1 MSHRKTIVEMVGEFL
16 REAAVLV
23 LVFGFLDVF
32 VNGRPLS
39 AVWTGFV
46 LLVSALALTWGILLE
61 RERKVE

>member
-1 MSHRKTIVEMVGEFL
+1 MDQRKTIVEMVSEFL

-32 VNGRPLS
+32 VTGKPFS

-46 LLVSALALTWGILLE
+46 LLVSALALTMGILLE
-61 RERKVE
+61 RERKVG